1 VTRAALPPLEPELE
15 SLLDKERL
23 ARPPVEALD
32 RVWTRL
38 ATSVAV
44 GAPWRDETPGPA
56 AGAGGEWLK
65 AHAKAA
71 VVAAFVGGAAAGAA
85 LVVSVRSPPRERIVY
100 VERSVEPPV
109 SAAEHATTLADPAA
123 ASKKDPQAASDDEK
137 TGAVSPPAT
146 RRPAAPSAS
155 ASLAAERSLLDDA
168 RSALAKGDSTRALA
182 LTDAHV
188 RRFVHPQLAE
198 EREALAV
205 QALVGDG
212 RYDDARSRAAHFRT
226 TWPSSLFLPAV
237 DASLSSIP

>member
-1 VTRAALPPLEPELE
+1 
-15 SLLDKERL
+15 
-23 ARPPVEALD
+23 
-32 RVWTRL
+32 
-38 ATSVAV
+38 
-44 GAPWRDETPGPA
+44 
-56 AGAGGEWLK
+56 
-65 AHAKAA
+65 
-71 VVAAFVGGAAAGAA
+71 
-85 LVVSVRSPPRERIVY
+85 VY